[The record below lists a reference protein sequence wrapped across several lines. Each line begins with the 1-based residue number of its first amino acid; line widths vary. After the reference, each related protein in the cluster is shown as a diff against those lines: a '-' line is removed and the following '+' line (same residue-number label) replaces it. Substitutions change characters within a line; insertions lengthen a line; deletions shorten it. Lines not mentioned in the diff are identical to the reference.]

1 MTLLPMNKDSQSHH
15 ATPEQWACIAHHALL
30 KVPGAFSTDSCILEL
45 RARIEALE
53 AAQQDKLDRL
63 IALDTD
69 PAPDAA
75 MTDYERV
82 AANMATCPSVDKIPD
97 FTGTS
102 PTTPEL
108 PASSAE
114 ARPAGLVERVALAI
128 DSSCPQDEYVIADC
142 RAAIREVAAWL
153 ETESEGHLGSGK
165 YWATRLRSEADRG

>member
-1 MTLLPMNKDSQSHH
+1 MNKDSQSHR
-15 ATPEQWACIAHHALL
+15 AAPELWAAAERFGQNTMDMANC
-30 KVPGAFSTDSCILEL
+30 FLEL

-53 AAQQDKLDRL
+53 AMHADKLDR
-63 IALDTD
+63 DD
-69 PAPDAA
+69 PTPDSA

-108 PASSAE
+108 RASSAE

-142 RAAIREVAAWL
+142 RAAIREVATWL

-165 YWATRLRSEADRG
+165 YWATRLRSEADHG